1 MHSWR
6 RSVWRS
12 RPKAALLTLAAHAL
26 FAALLLL
33 GSRFPARPPVVV
45 AEVRN
50 IPITL
55 LPLPVTPAAPLDEQP
70 PETDEVPARAG
81 PPPAPSPRPLETA
94 ITLPAPAAEA
104 PLAVTDQP
112 GNVDW
117 FGQSVEFAARYAE
130 ELDAPAP
137 GIGKPVAKMREPCKP
152 RESSFKWQSDSRS
165 TGSGSLTLGWEEPEP
180 NKHLFD
186 DMMAGR
192 RSKSSVPDPNVCD

>member
-1 MHSWR
+1 M
-6 RSVWRS
+6 
-12 RPKAALLTLAAHAL
+12 
-26 FAALLLL
+26 
-33 GSRFPARPPVVV
+33 V

-55 LPLPVTPAAPLDEQP
+55 LPMPVSSPAPLDEQP
-70 PETDEVPARAG
+70 PETDEASARAS
-81 PPPAPSPRPLETA
+81 PPPTPAPPPRQLETA
-94 ITLPAPAAEA
+94 INLPAPATQT
-104 PLAVTDQP
+104 PPAVTDQP
-112 GNVDW
+112 GHVDW

-165 TGSGSLTLGWEEPEP
+165 TGSASLTLGWEEPEP